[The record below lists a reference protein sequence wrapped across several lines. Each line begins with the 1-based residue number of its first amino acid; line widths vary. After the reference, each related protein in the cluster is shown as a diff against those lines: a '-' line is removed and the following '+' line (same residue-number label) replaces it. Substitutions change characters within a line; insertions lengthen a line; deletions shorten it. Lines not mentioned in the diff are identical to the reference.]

1 VSRRL
6 FALDQ
11 NFPQPIVSALSE
23 FMVEA
28 ELVAL
33 AEIDE
38 RLIDLDDWEVLLAL
52 HHHEQDWDGLLTTD
66 TGMLSLPRE
75 LAALMQTRLT
85 LVVAH
90 AAGHD
95 PLKATGLVLTYLPW
109 IAAHTRP
116 DEAQVWILRA
126 ANKPAEDPWKH
137 LEKVASRKG
146 TTAAA
151 LYDAEKL
158 TRAELARNP
167 LQD

>member
-1 VSRRL
+1 VPRRL

-33 AEIDE
+33 PEIDD
-38 RLIDLDDWEVLLAL
+38 RLTDLDDWEVLLAL
-52 HHHEQDWDGLLTTD
+52 HHHEREWDGLLTTD
-66 TGMLSLPRE
+66 SGMLSLPRE
-75 LAALMQTRLT
+75 LAVLMQTRLT

-109 IAAHTRP
+109 IAAHTQP
-116 DEAQVWILRA
+116 DEAQVWVLRS
-126 ANKPAEDPWKH
+126 ANKPAENPWNH
-137 LEKVASRKG
+137 LEKVATRTG
-146 TTAAA
+146 TTASA
-151 LYDAEKL
+151 LYEAEKL
-158 TRAELARNP
+158 TNAELSRDP
-167 LQD
+167 LRG

>member
-1 VSRRL
+1 VPRRL

-33 AEIDE
+33 TDIDE
-38 RLIDLDDWEVLLAL
+38 RLTELDDWEVLLAL
-52 HHHEQDWDGLLTTD
+52 RHHEREWDGLLTTD

-75 LAALMQTRLT
+75 LAVLMQTRLT

-109 IAAHTRP
+109 MAGQSRP
-116 DEAQVWILRA
+116 NEAQ
-126 ANKPAEDPWKH
+126 
-137 LEKVASRKG
+137 SR
-146 TTAAA
+146 
-151 LYDAEKL
+151 L
-158 TRAELARNP
+158 
-167 LQD
+167 

>member
-1 VSRRL
+1 MPRRL
-6 FALDQ
+6 IALDQ

-33 AEIDE
+33 VEIDE

-52 HHHEQDWDGLLTTD
+52 HHHERDWDGLLTTD

-75 LAALMQTRLT
+75 LAVLMQTRLT
-85 LVVAH
+85 LVVAQ
-90 AAGHD
+90 AVGHD

-116 DEAQVWILRA
+116 EEAQVWVLRS
-126 ANKPAEDPWKH
+126 ANKPADDPWSH
-137 LEKVASRKG
+137 LEKVATRKG
-146 TTAAA
+146 TTATT

-158 TRAELARNP
+158 TNAELARNP

>member
-1 VSRRL
+1 MPRRL

-33 AEIDE
+33 TDIDE
-38 RLIDLDDWEVLLAL
+38 RLTELDDWEVLLAL
-52 HHHEQDWDGLLTTD
+52 HHHEREWDGLLTTD

-75 LAALMQTRLT
+75 LAVLMQTRLT

-109 IAAHTRP
+109 IAGQSRP
-116 DEAQVWILRA
+116 NEAQVWVLRA
-126 ANKPAEDPWKH
+126 ANRPAEDPWAH
-137 LEKVASRKG
+137 MEKVASRKG
-146 TTAAA
+146 TTARA

-158 TRAELARNP
+158 TNAELARNP
-167 LQD
+167 LQ

>member
-1 VSRRL
+1 MPRRL
-6 FALDQ
+6 FAPDQ
-11 NFPQPIVSALSE
+11 NFPQPIVSALGE

-38 RLIDLDDWEVLLAL
+38 RLIDLDDWQVLLAL
-52 HHHEQDWDGLLTTD
+52 HHHERSWDGLLATD

-75 LAALMQTRLT
+75 LAVLMQTRLT

-109 IAAHTRP
+109 RAAHTRP
-116 DEAQVWILRA
+116 DEAQIWVLRS
-126 ANKPAEDPWKH
+126 ANKPAEDPWSYLDK
-137 LEKVASRKG
+137 AATRKG
-146 TTAAA
+146 ATASA

-158 TRAELARNP
+158 TSAELARDP
-167 LQD
+167 LQE

>member
-1 VSRRL
+1 MPRRL

-23 FMVEA
+23 FMAEA

-33 AEIDE
+33 ADIDA
-38 RLIDLDDWEVLLAL
+38 RLADLDDWEVLLAL
-52 HHHEQDWDGLLTTD
+52 HHHEREWDGLLTTD

-75 LAALMQTRLT
+75 LAVLMQTRLT

-109 IAAHTRP
+109 IA
-116 DEAQVWILRA
+116 
-126 ANKPAEDPWKH
+126 
-137 LEKVASRKG
+137 G
-146 TTAAA
+146 
-151 LYDAEKL
+151 
-158 TRAELARNP
+158 
-167 LQD
+167 